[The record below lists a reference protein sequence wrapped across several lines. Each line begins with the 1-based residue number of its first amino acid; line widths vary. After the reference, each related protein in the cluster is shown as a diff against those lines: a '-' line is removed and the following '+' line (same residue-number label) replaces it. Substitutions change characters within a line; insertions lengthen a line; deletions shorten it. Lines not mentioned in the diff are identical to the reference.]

1 MPGPNG
7 IVIVAEGPASAE
19 GQGGALNGFKGF
31 IPTRQGGEEGAAL
44 GGGRAVVWGEDSG
57 GGIMTV
63 DSGGA
68 SVMGSGSGDVL
79 VDGPP
84 DDTVARL
91 VTAPLAVMG
100 EHRSSCTGLSV

>member
-1 MPGPNG
+1 M
-7 IVIVAEGPASAE
+7 E
-19 GQGGALNGFKGF
+19 GQGGPLNGFKGF
-31 IPTRQGGEEGAAL
+31 IPTRQGGEVGVAP
-44 GGGRAVVWGEDSG
+44 GGGTSVVWGEDSG
-57 GGIMTV
+57 GGMMTV

-68 SVMGSGSGDVL
+68 CVMGSRSGDVL

-91 VTAPLAVMG
+91 VTAPLGVMR